1 MFTPRLDIL
10 PASQRALWDELSST
24 PSAFTL
30 YGGTAVAL
38 RLGHRHS
45 IDFDFFS
52 QLPFQTDSLI
62 ESIPY
67 LKGASIRQSAA
78 NTLTMSID
86 RQGPVKISYF
96 GALTLGQILPHEPV
110 QGPQFTVAS
119 LLDLSG
125 TKVAVVTQ
133 RAEPKDYLDIHALLT
148 IAKIPLPEMLS
159 AAKIIYGE
167 TFNPLISMKAI
178 SYFDDEALAE
188 LPSAMRKDL
197 VAAVKTVDALALP
210 KLHAIRQRP

>member
-10 PASQRALWDELSST
+10 PTPQRALWDELSST
-24 PSAFTL
+24 PSVFTL

-45 IDFDFFS
+45 VDFDFFS

-62 ESIPY
+62 ETIPY
-67 LKGASIRQSAA
+67 LRGASIRQSAA
-78 NTLTMSID
+78 NTLTVGIY

-96 GALTLGQILPHEPV
+96 GGLSLGQILPHEPV
-110 QGPQFTVAS
+110 QGPQFAVAS

-133 RAEPKDYLDIHALLT
+133 RAELKDYLDIHALLT
-148 IAKIPLPEMLS
+148 IAKIPLPEMLA

-167 TFNPLISMKAI
+167 TFNPLISVKAI
-178 SYFDDEALAE
+178 SYFEDEALAE
-188 LPSAMRKDL
+188 LPLSMRNDL
-197 VAAVKTVDALALP
+197 IAAVKTIDAKSLP
-210 KLHAIRQRP
+210 RLLAIRERQ

>member
-10 PASQRALWDELSST
+10 PAPQRALWDELSST
-24 PSAFTL
+24 PSTFTL

-45 IDFDFFS
+45 VDFDFFS
-52 QLPFQTDSLI
+52 QLPFQTDRLI
-62 ESIPY
+62 ETIPY
-67 LKGASIRQSAA
+67 LRGASIRQSAA
-78 NTLTMSID
+78 NTLTVGID

-96 GALTLGQILPHEPV
+96 GGLSLGQILPHEPV
-110 QGPQFTVAS
+110 HGPRFAVAS

-133 RAEPKDYLDIHALLT
+133 RAELKDYLDIHALLT
-148 IAKIPLPEMLS
+148 IAKIPLPDMLA

-167 TFNPLISMKAI
+167 TFNPLISIKAI

-188 LPSAMRKDL
+188 LPNTMRNDL
-197 VAAVKTVDALALP
+197 VAAVKTVDVKSLP
-210 KLHAIRQRP
+210 TLHAIQARP